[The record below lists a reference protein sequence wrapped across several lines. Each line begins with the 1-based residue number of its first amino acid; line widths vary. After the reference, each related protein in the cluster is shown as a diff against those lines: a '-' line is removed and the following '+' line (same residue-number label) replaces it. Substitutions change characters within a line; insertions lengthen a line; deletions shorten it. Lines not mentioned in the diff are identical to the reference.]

1 MPVTTLLVVAAIA
14 SLLMVRASIAKRRL
28 VWRSRCPSCGHPMRY
43 CTCYWR

>member
-1 MPVTTLLVVAAIA
+1 MSGATFLAVAVIA
-14 SLLMVRASIAKRRL
+14 SLLMLRAGIAKRRL